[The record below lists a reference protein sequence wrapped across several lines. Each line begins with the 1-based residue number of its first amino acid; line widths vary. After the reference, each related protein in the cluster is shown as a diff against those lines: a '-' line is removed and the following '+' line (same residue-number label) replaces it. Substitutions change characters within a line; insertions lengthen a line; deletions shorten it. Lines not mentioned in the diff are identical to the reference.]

1 MVCNFKAGAL
11 LVPSTSSEPAPSGM
25 KDEGEEFNKLLKG
38 TFNKNLVLVS
48 LLTFHVFTGDSQCP
62 LESEQ

>member
-1 MVCNFKAGAL
+1 M
-11 LVPSTSSEPAPSGM
+11 PSTSSEPAPCGM
-25 KDEGEEFNKLLKG
+25 KEEGEEFNKLLKG
-38 TFNKNLVLVS
+38 TFKRKLVLVS